1 MQTLI
6 KSITTI
12 FVWLLTLGLLAFALN
27 EIGGAAIILAIVL
40 IIPLAVLAEHMWQT
54 PRYDTGKKSAAKAK
68 RRELR
73 KMLEDLS
80 DDQLDELRQR
90 LSDRDELAEQIYIG
104 EDGELVRRR

>member
-1 MQTLI
+1 MHTLI

-40 IIPLAVLAEHMWQT
+40 MIPLIVLAEHMWDT
-54 PRYDTGKKSAAKAK
+54 SRYDTDKQADTKAK

-73 KMLEDLS
+73 QMLDDMS
-80 DDQLDELRQR
+80 DEQLDELRER
-90 LSDRDELAEQIYIG
+90 LSNRDAFDEQIYIG
-104 EDGELVRRR
+104 EDGEMVRRR